1 MYMKIAIVG
10 TRTFNDYIS
19 LKEFIFEHI
28 KLEDI
33 TYIVSGGAKGADAL
47 AEKFAK
53 EYGFWPDSFIEHEAD
68 WNYYGLGAGNIRNSL
83 IARDADMLFSFW
95 NGISSGSRDMLKK
108 IKKEGKPYFIYLYEQ
123 R

>member
-1 MYMKIAIVG
+1 MKIAIVG

-19 LKEFIFEHI
+19 LKEFIFKHI
-28 KLEDI
+28 KFEDI
-33 TYIVSGGAKGADAL
+33 THIVSGGAKGADAL

-53 EYGFWPDSFIEHEAD
+53 EYGFYDNNFIVHKAN
-68 WNYYGLGAGNIRNSL
+68 WSYYGNYAGNIRNGL

-95 NGISSGSRDMLKK
+95 NGISPGSRDMLKK
-108 IKKEGKPYFIYLYEQ
+108 IKITGKPYFIYLYEQ